1 MLRSWKPSSIATNE
15 RGVPAKKHFNA
26 QNALLEFAG
35 TLHHLTIEAI
45 DAGKKKLYEAK
56 VWMKPWP
63 WMGFKEVQ
71 EFKHAA
77 EICMNMECTR
87 VAIRTGFSKSD
98 AEQKYEKTHEDM
110 PSFLPKGDALPKGQ
124 PPAEAPNCQTLNTG
138 DTCHH
143 HSNLHKVP
151 HRNFVQT
158 SYFYFPINRNTQL
171 APSPIRPH
179 RLFFTPHSAM
189 PTEDSRDAQRNTPQE
204 GTSQRGPSAEV
215 NLQAEVELLRAGV
228 VKMSERCD
236 HLHYRNVELEHDY
249 RILKR
254 NWERNQAQGS
264 QRSLTQEPER
274 TQPNQPEHS
283 HHSPPI
289 QPRPSKGKD
298 PLHPETTKSRLL
310 RISPPRNWPHE
321 PTKVYRDC
329 RDRILD
335 RQTGP
340 LLIPVN
346 LQDPKT
352 DRLYSADDLYML
364 RQGEDEPLREYAARF
379 SHEYSRCPETDDR
392 AAFGAFKSGLRE
404 SNFRYLVHNNSWNTY
419 AKLMKQAAVH
429 AKAEY
434 FNSKRGPAP
443 PAHHPFADP
452 PPASAPTSAPPQ
464 HSTPAPST
472 QGTQHPK
479 RKDNYQHTFNNNK
492 RGRHNNHHQS
502 SGVNSH
508 RAGDRAPLPFSPKP
522 RFEVFT
528 ILNTTY
534 ENVLVHEAPIIHKPP
549 PQRPGS
555 KPMPNTGVFC
565 RFHQFG
571 GHDTESCVAL
581 RNIIEGL
588 IRDGKL
594 DKYVHNLPPPPNPH
608 QRQINMISTISGGP
622 TLAGTSNNSIK
633 HYVCSTYAH
642 QVFSAEQGRLP
653 KTHKSG
659 WAPITFCEEEERGVI
674 LPHNDPIIIRA
685 DISNFDVGR
694 ILVDTGSSVSVMFA
708 EAFNELQVP
717 YHLLDRSITPLV
729 SFSAYNVILGRP
741 AMAQM
746 KVFISTHML
755 LLKFP
760 TPHGTG
766 TVRGDQLGAR
776 SCYASAVRSTN
787 RQHRG
792 EALVVTQAPAPV
804 QAGTERPEDPRKESV
819 TPQAEPVEDL
829 ELVTLDENIP
839 DRQVRIG
846 TSLSQEL
853 RSDLVAFLR
862 LNSEVFAW
870 SYNDMPGISPEIIS
884 HRLSINLA
892 VRQKRRAYDPELYE
906 AMRAE
911 VDKLTSIGFIK
922 EVDYPTW
929 LANVVMVRKG
939 IKGWRMCVDYTN
951 LNRACPKDSFPL
963 PRIDQ
968 LVDATA
974 GHDLLSFM
982 DAYSGYNQ
990 IFMHPKDQA
999 HTSFITDRGL
1009 YCYKVM
1015 PFGLKNAGATY
1026 QRLVNAI
1033 FAPLIGNTMEVY
1045 VDDMLVKSRTTD
1057 QHIPNLSAMF
1067 TILKQYKMRLN
1078 PTKCAFGVA
1087 SGKFLGFM
1095 ISQRGIEANPEK
1107 IKAILDMTIPRTIK
1121 DIQSLTGRVAAL
1133 TRFISKA
1140 TDRCAPFFKALE
1152 GSKRSITWTA
1162 ECNKAFNE
1170 LLMIYLSI
1178 SATAVSS
1185 VLIQTKN
1192 GAEHPVHYVSK
1203 ALQDAEVRYPD
1214 IEKLAFALVVS
1225 ARRLRPYFQAH
1236 TIHVLTNQPLRQV
1249 LLKPETSGRLVK
1261 WAIELGE
1268 FDIHYKPRLAMKGQA
1283 VADFISEFTEH
1294 HAVASPQITMDP
1306 TPTPSQAHVASNG
1319 TLDLTQPLWTLYVDG
1334 SSNAQGCGAG
1344 LVLISPDKAVLE
1356 YAPCFQFHASNNEAK
1371 YEALLAGLRLAKEMG
1386 ARQIQIFSDSQLVVH
1401 QVNQDFTAKDVSMT
1415 AYLQHT
1421 RHLLTTFN
1429 AYFIS
1434 QLSTQTPLICA
1445 IDHSPTWMDPILQ
1458 FLQNQTLPADPAEAQ
1473 RVRYRSA
1480 RYLIINGAL
1489 YKRGFSLPYLRCLTP
1504 EEGHYVLREI
1514 HEGICGSHSGAR
1526 SLAHKVI
1533 RQGYFWPSLHTDAQ
1547 AFTQKCDKCQR
1558 FANIPQLPAEPLT
1571 AMVSPWPFAQWG
1583 LDLIGPMPEG
1593 KGQVK
1598 YAVVAVDYFTKWAE
1612 AEALAIITAARIEAF
1627 VWQNI
1632 VCRFGIPN
1640 AIVTDNGRQFDN
1652 AKFRQFCSNLKIKL
1666 CFSSPTHPQ
1675 SNGQVEA
1682 VNKIIKKT
1690 LKTKLDKAKGCW
1702 PELLPEVLWAYRT
1715 TFRTSTGETPFS
1727 LSFGTEAVAPVEIG
1741 QPTYRTSTYEAEAN
1755 NEQLALNL
1763 DFIDELRDQ
1772 SNMRNVAYKQRIAKY
1787 YNSRVKPRAFTTGDW
1802 VMRKVSLATKNPNE
1816 GTLGPTW
1823 EGPYE
1828 ITKVCR
1834 PGTYQ
1839 LRDPKGKTL
1848 PHPRNADHLK
1858 YYYK

>member
-1 MLRSWKPSSIATNE
+1 M
-15 RGVPAKKHFNA
+15 
-26 QNALLEFAG
+26 
-35 TLHHLTIEAI
+35 
-45 DAGKKKLYEAK
+45 
-56 VWMKPWP
+56 
-63 WMGFKEVQ
+63 
-71 EFKHAA
+71 
-77 EICMNMECTR
+77 
-87 VAIRTGFSKSD
+87 
-98 AEQKYEKTHEDM
+98 
-110 PSFLPKGDALPKGQ
+110 
-124 PPAEAPNCQTLNTG
+124 
-138 DTCHH
+138 
-143 HSNLHKVP
+143 
-151 HRNFVQT
+151 
-158 SYFYFPINRNTQL
+158 
-171 APSPIRPH
+171 
-179 RLFFTPHSAM
+179 
-189 PTEDSRDAQRNTPQE
+189 
-204 GTSQRGPSAEV
+204 
-215 NLQAEVELLRAGV
+215 
-228 VKMSERCD
+228 
-236 HLHYRNVELEHDY
+236 
-249 RILKR
+249 
-254 NWERNQAQGS
+254 
-264 QRSLTQEPER
+264 
-274 TQPNQPEHS
+274 
-283 HHSPPI
+283 I
-289 QPRPSKGKD
+289 Q
-298 PLHPETTKSRLL
+298 
-310 RISPPRNWPHE
+310 
-321 PTKVYRDC
+321 
-329 RDRILD
+329 
-335 RQTGP
+335 
-340 LLIPVN
+340 
-346 LQDPKT
+346 T

-379 SHEYSRCPETDDR
+379 SHEYSRCPDTDDR
-392 AAFGAFKSGLRE
+392 AAFGAFK
-404 SNFRYLVHNNSWNTY
+404 T
-419 AKLMKQAAVH
+419 
-429 AKAEY
+429 EY
-434 FNSKRGPAP
+434 FNSKRGPATQVRN
-443 PAHHPFADP
+443 PFAKP
-452 PPASAPTSAPPQ
+452 PPASAPTPAPPQ

-472 QGTQHPK
+472 QDAQHPK
-479 RKDNYQHTFNNNK
+479 RKDSYQHTFNNNK
-492 RGRHNNHHQS
+492 RGRHGNHHQS
-502 SGVNSH
+502 SRGNPH
-508 RAGDRAPLPFSPKP
+508 GTGDRGDRAPLPFSPKP

-528 ILNTTY
+528 TLNTTY
-534 ENVLVHEAPIIHKPP
+534 ENLLVHEAPIIPKPP
-549 PQRPGS
+549 PRRPGS

-588 IRDGKL
+588 IREGKL

-633 HYVCSTYAH
+633 HYVRSTYAH
-642 QVFSAEQGRLP
+642 RVFAPNGDACQRHINQGR
-653 KTHKSG
+653 
-659 WAPITFCEEEERGVI
+659 APITFCEEEERGVI
-674 LPHNDPIIIRA
+674 LPHDDPIIIRA
-685 DISNFDVGR
+685 DISNCDVGR

-717 YHLLDRSITPLV
+717 SHLLNRSITPLV
-729 SFSAYNVILGRP
+729 SFSGEVVQPIGSIHLPISIGAAPQRRTITTPFLIIDRPTAYNVILGRP
-741 AMAQM
+741 AMAEM

-760 TPHGTG
+760 TPYGTG

-776 SCYASAVRSTN
+776 SCYASAVKSTN
-787 RQHRG
+787 RQYRG
-792 EALVVTQAPAPV
+792 EALVVTQAHAPPR
-804 QAGTERPEDPRKESV
+804 AGTERPEDPREESV
-819 TPQAEPVEDL
+819 TQQAEPVEDL

-870 SYNDMPGISPEIIS
+870 SYNDMPGISPDIIS
-884 HRLSINLA
+884 HRLSINPA
-892 VRQKRRAYDPELYE
+892 IRPVRQKRRAYDPERYE

-911 VDKLTSIGFIK
+911 VEKLSNIGFIK
-922 EVDYPTW
+922 EADYPSW

-939 IKGWRMCVDYTN
+939 TKGWRMCVDYTN

-974 GHDLLSFM
+974 GHALLSFM

-990 IFMHPKDQA
+990 IFMHPEDQA

-1026 QRLVNAI
+1026 QRLVNSI

-1107 IKAILDMTIPRTIK
+1107 IQAILDMAIPKTVK

-1140 TDRCAPFFKALE
+1140 TDRCAPFFKALK

-1162 ECNKAFNE
+1162 ECDKAFNE
-1170 LLMIYLSI
+1170 LKEYMSRAPLLSTHEPGDTLMIYLSI

-1185 VLIQTKN
+1185 VLIQTKES
-1192 GAEHPVHYVSK
+1192 AEHPVHYVSK
-1203 ALQDAEVRYPD
+1203 ALQDAEARYPD

-1236 TIHVLTNQPLRQV
+1236 TIHVLTNHPLRQV
-1249 LLKPETSGRLVK
+1249 LQKPETSGRLVK

-1268 FDIHYKPRLAMKGQA
+1268 FDIHYKPRPATKGQA
-1283 VADFISEFTEH
+1283 VADFISEFTEP
-1294 HAVASPQITMDP
+1294 SRGQFTITIEP
-1306 TPTPSQAHVASNG
+1306 TPTSRQIHVTGNG
-1319 TLDLTQPLWTLYVDG
+1319 TLDSTQPLWTLYVDG

-1344 LVLISPDKAVLE
+1344 LVLISPDKVVLE
-1356 YAPCFQFHASNNEAK
+1356 YALRFKFHASNNEAE

-1386 ARQIQIFSDSQLVVH
+1386 AMQIQIFSDSQLVVH

-1429 AYFIS
+1429 AYLIS
-1434 QLSTQTPLICA
+1434 RVPRSENRHRPEYPHGNLGSAQSTRAPLICA

-1458 FLQNQTLPADPAEAQ
+1458 FLQNRTLPADP
-1473 RVRYRSA
+1473 RRSAACSLSLA
-1480 RYLIINGAL
+1480 RYLILNGAL

-1504 EEGHYVLREI
+1504 EEGNYVLREI
-1514 HEGICGSHSGAR
+1514 HGGICGSHSGAR
-1526 SLAHKVI
+1526 SLAHKAI

-1558 FANIPQLPAEPLT
+1558 FASIPQLPAEPLT
-1571 AMVSPWPFAQWG
+1571 AMV
-1583 LDLIGPMPEG
+1583 M
-1593 KGQVK
+1593 
-1598 YAVVAVDYFTKWAE
+1598 
-1612 AEALAIITAARIEAF
+1612 
-1627 VWQNI
+1627 
-1632 VCRFGIPN
+1632 
-1640 AIVTDNGRQFDN
+1640 
-1652 AKFRQFCSNLKIKL
+1652 
-1666 CFSSPTHPQ
+1666 
-1675 SNGQVEA
+1675 
-1682 VNKIIKKT
+1682 
-1690 LKTKLDKAKGCW
+1690 
-1702 PELLPEVLWAYRT
+1702 
-1715 TFRTSTGETPFS
+1715 
-1727 LSFGTEAVAPVEIG
+1727 EIG

-1755 NEQLALNL
+1755 DEQLALNL

-1787 YNSRVKPRAFTTGDW
+1787 YDSRVKPRAFKVGDW
-1802 VMRKVSLATKNPNE
+1802 VMRKVSLATKNPTE

-1828 ITKVCR
+1828 VTRISR
-1834 PGTYQ
+1834 PGAYQ

-1848 PHPRNADHLK
+1848 PRPWNADHLK